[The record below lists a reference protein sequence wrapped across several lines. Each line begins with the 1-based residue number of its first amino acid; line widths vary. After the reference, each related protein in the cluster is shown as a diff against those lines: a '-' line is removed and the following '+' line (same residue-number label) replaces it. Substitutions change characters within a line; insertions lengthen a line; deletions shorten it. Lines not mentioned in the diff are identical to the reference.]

1 MDMEMWIPIIV
12 AIGLVIVSGLISYIL
27 SGQRL
32 GREIELSEKR
42 LRRDYQLEFSTEAV
56 IRQLL
61 SIEKWKVR
69 SFDEI
74 KRRLEGLEDK
84 DIKIALIRAGAV
96 CFRDTDDNEM
106 WGLVERN
113 RDKLGVE

>member
-1 MDMEMWIPIIV
+1 MDIWIPIGV
-12 AIGLVIVSGLISYIL
+12 AVISGLVSYIA

-32 GREIELSEKR
+32 GREIEQTEKR

-61 SIEKWKVR
+61 SIEKWKLR
-69 SFDEI
+69 SFTEI
-74 KRRLEGLEDK
+74 KGRLEGLSDK
-84 DIKIALIRAGAV
+84 ELKVALIRAGAV
-96 CFRDTDDNEM
+96 CFRGDGKKEQ

>member
-1 MDMEMWIPIIV
+1 MEMWIPIIV
-12 AIGLVIVSGLISYIL
+12 AIGSGLASYIA
-27 SGQRL
+27 SAQRL

-61 SIEKWKVR
+61 SIEKWKLR

-74 KRRLEGLEDK
+74 KGRLKGLKENEIEK
-84 DIKIALIRAGAV
+84 ALIRAGAV
-96 CFRDTDDNEM
+96 CFRGQDGEM

>member
-1 MDMEMWIPIIV
+1 MEIWIPIAV
-12 AIGLVIVSGLISYIL
+12 AIVSGLVSYIA
-27 SGQRL
+27 SNQRL

-61 SIEKWKVR
+61 SIEKWELR
-69 SFDEI
+69 SFDKI
-74 KRRLEGLEDK
+74 KDRLEGLEDK
-84 DIKIALIRAGAV
+84 EIKRALIRAGAV
-96 CFRDTDDNEM
+96 CFRGEKEEM